1 MDDEF
6 DEALDNMNDN
16 DDSDMAMSKRG
27 IMAMLTLCFTLIIV
41 LLIINFIFAP
51 DFEKPEYVVEDDTNI
66 NITELTDEK
75 NNSLIGINSAT
86 YEDLLNISGIGQT
99 NARKILDF
107 IEKNGTIVSFD
118 DLLEIDGIGYKKLEQ
133 IKESCYID

>member
-51 DFEKPEYVVEDDTNI
+51 DFEKPEYVVEDDINI

-86 YEDLLNISGIGQT
+86 YEDLLNISGIGPT

>member
-86 YEDLLNISGIGQT
+86 YEDLLNISGIGPT